1 MSPYGLYR
9 SFWLVITLVLVA
21 VGGLWACIHLVSNEL
36 ATEASFRRQYGDDWK
51 IEYERNFGSLTQ
63 AHFKNALGYVGVA
76 GILGTSVWL
85 IMVLKRGVG
94 AKSGSRRR
102 LRPDESRIERRV
114 RYKRNALLG
123 VYFGVPGIL
132 LSVLLTM
139 FRWGIFADHSN
150 EVVLAIFVFLGAY
163 CAVISGCYWWAKAK
177 GWNEAV
183 VSIGFGPLFI
193 FFIPFVRLL
202 VFKVPGLLVAGMVM
216 APLILVVVMAALP
229 DKSGHSRRRAEWEK
243 RR

>member
-1 MSPYGLYR
+1 MTGYGFFRSIRFLIGLGCIAIIALLLYVCLI
-9 SFWLVITLVLVA
+9 F
-21 VGGLWACIHLVSNEL
+21 GLCHEI
-36 ATEASFRRQYGDDWK
+36 FREISLHHQYGVDWTVQ
-51 IEYERNFGSLTQ
+51 YEQTYGPLSRAHQNMGIALFGITGLTI
-63 AHFKNALGYVGVA
+63 AWILLVRGLKNAGR
-76 GILGTSVWL
+76 GTPR
-85 IMVLKRGVG
+85 KR
-94 AKSGSRRR
+94 KR
-102 LRPDESRIERRV
+102 DESRIERHV

-132 LSVLLTM
+132 LSVLLTI
-139 FRWGIFADHSN
+139 FRWGIFAEHSN

-163 CAVISGCYWWAKAK
+163 CAVMSGCYWWAKAK

-193 FFIPFVRLL
+193 FFIPFVRVL
-202 VFKVPGLLVAGMVM
+202 VFKVPGLLVAAMVM
-216 APLILVVVMAALP
+216 APFILVVVMAVLP